1 MPISSTRTYTF
12 RVVIEPDE
20 DRWYAYCPALVQQG
34 GATWGTT
41 HEEAL
46 TNIEE
51 VVKMVVESLVE
62 HGEPVP
68 DLPVDHL
75 QTPSEPRVAV
85 SV

>member
-41 HEEAL
+41 QEEAL
-46 TNIEE
+46 TNIED

-68 DLPVDHL
+68 DLPSDQVHVFAG
-75 QTPSEPRVAV
+75 PRVV
-85 SV
+85 VTV